1 MTTKVLIILPTYNEA
16 LSIQQH
22 LATIDNVRNDLE
34 PIYSIS
40 ILQIDDS
47 SPDGTAKIASD
58 MNLANFSQLINPKK
72 LGLGPAYLA
81 GFIWGLERN
90 FEYFVEMDSDGSH
103 LPAQLVELLAESSKH
118 DLVIGTRWMPGGRIE
133 NWSTFRRILS
143 KFGTIYA
150 ATLLRLPIKD
160 LTSGYRVLSR
170 NFIASLDL
178 DSITNKGYGF
188 QIEIAL
194 QAYVNGFAVGEVP
207 ITFVERSAGKSKMSA
222 AIAFEALIFV
232 TRTGFKRLASDIYRR

>member
-81 GFIWGLERN
+81 GFLWGLQRD

-118 DLVIGTRWMPGGRIE
+118 DLVIGTRWIVGGRIE
-133 NWSTFRRILS
+133 NWSTFRRTLS